1 MEQVDERVM
10 KNKETITVTIT
21 INDSEVTAETAPL
34 ETLAEFLRNRLG
46 LTGTHLGCEVGSCG
60 ACTTLIDSK
69 AARSCLTLA
78 VQANGRKVVTVEGL
92 SIGLNAAHPL
102 QKAFIEH
109 SAMQC
114 GFCTPGVLMT
124 MIDFLDSNPNPTRDK
139 IRAGLDSNVCR
150 CGAYQ
155 NIVDAVLEVSQAR
168 KKPEPCK

>member
-1 MEQVDERVM
+1 MN
-10 KNKETITVTIT
+10 NKETITVTTT
-21 INDSEVTAETAPL
+21 INGSEVTAEITPL

-60 ACTTLIDSK
+60 ACTTLIDSR

-78 VQANGRKVVTVEGL
+78 VQANGRKIVTVEGL
-92 SIGLNAAHPL
+92 SIGLNATHPL
-102 QKAFIEH
+102 QKAFIKH

-114 GFCTPGVLMT
+114 GFCTPGVLIA
-124 MIDFLDSNPNPTRDK
+124 MIDFLESNPNPTRDE

-155 NIVDAVLEVSQAR
+155 NIVDAVFETSRAR
-168 KKPEPCK
+168 TKAEPCE